1 MLINKDQNYQK
12 MTKLVTDQQK
22 MIPTILVTNV
32 ILTKKYQKMTILV
45 TDHQEMSP
53 TFLVTN
59 VMLTNVGYDLS
70 ENDKAG
76 Y

>member
-1 MLINKDQNYQK
+1 
-12 MTKLVTDQQK
+12 MT
-22 MIPTILVTNV
+22 PTILVTNV